1 MADPTDPSVRWAP
14 IGSPP
19 ARASEEVSVVDEVV
33 LAVHGGAGGR
43 ARLDPELEEACRRG
57 IHDALEAGAAALRAG
72 DHLDAVE
79 AAVASLEDAEVF
91 NAGRGACY
99 TTDAT
104 QEHEAAIMDGSTRE
118 AGAGL
123 LLSHVRNPV
132 RLARAVLTE
141 TPHVALAGAAA
152 ERFAARCGIDLVDRA
167 YFHSERRL
175 QALLADRPDPAAGHG
190 TVGAVARAG
199 HSLAAATSTG
209 GMTGKA
215 AGRVGDTPLV
225 GAGTYADER
234 VAVSTTGHGE
244 YFVRTVAA
252 HRVADLVELA
262 GLSTAEAA
270 ARVIEEVGDLGG
282 SGGLLALDQSGRL
295 AMPFDTLMM
304 PRGFVTAD
312 GNIHVTVYAEEEE
325 SVTPP

>member
-1 MADPTDPSVRWAP
+1 M
-14 IGSPP
+14 
-19 ARASEEVSVVDEVV
+19 VDEVV

-43 ARLDPELEEACRRG
+43 VRLEPELEETCRRG
-57 IHDALEAGAAALRAG
+57 IRDALEAGAAALRTG
-72 DHLDAVE
+72 GGLDAVE
-79 AAVASLEDAEVF
+79 DAVAALEDAEVF

-104 QEHEAAIMDGSTRE
+104 QEHEAAIMDGATRD

-123 LLSHVRNPV
+123 LLGHVRNPV

-141 TPHVALAGAAA
+141 SPHVALAGAAA
-152 ERFAARCGIDLVDRA
+152 ERFAAQFGIELVDRA

-175 QALLADRPDPAAGHG
+175 QALLEDRPDPAAGHG
-190 TVGAVARAG
+190 TVGAVAREG
-199 HSLAAATSTG
+199 DHLAAATSTG

-215 AGRVGDTPLV
+215 AGRIGDTPLV

-252 HRVADLVELA
+252 HRVADLIELA
-262 GLSTAEAA
+262 GLKADEAA
-270 ARVIEEVGDLGG
+270 GQVIGEVGALGG
-282 SGGLLALDQSGRL
+282 SGGLLALDASGRL

-304 PRGFVTAD
+304 PRGCLTAD
-312 GNIHVTVYAEEEE
+312 GQIHIAVYADE
-325 SVTPP
+325 

>member
-1 MADPTDPSVRWAP
+1 M
-14 IGSPP
+14 
-19 ARASEEVSVVDEVV
+19 SEEVSVVDEVV

-57 IHDALEAGAAALRAG
+57 IRDALEAGADALRTG

-79 AAVASLEDAEVF
+79 AAVASLEDTEVF

-104 QEHEAAIMDGSTRE
+104 QELEAAIMDGTTRD

-132 RLARAVLTE
+132 RLARAVLSGS
-141 TPHVALAGAAA
+141 PHVALAGASA
-152 ERFAARCGIDLVDRA
+152 ERFAARYGVDLVDRA

-175 QALLADRPDPAAGHG
+175 QALLADRPDPTAGHG

-199 HSLAAATSTG
+199 HHLAAATSTG

-244 YFVRTVAA
+244 FFVRTVAA

-262 GLSTAEAA
+262 GLGTAEAA
-270 ARVIEEVGDLGG
+270 GRVIEEVGALGG
-282 SGGLLALDQSGRL
+282 SGGLLALDHSGRL
-295 AMPFDTLMM
+295 AMPFNTLMM
-304 PRGFVTAD
+304 PRGFVTSD
-312 GNIHVTVYAEEEE
+312 GRTHVAVYADEW
-325 SVTPP
+325 SVTPPSGHVDGTR